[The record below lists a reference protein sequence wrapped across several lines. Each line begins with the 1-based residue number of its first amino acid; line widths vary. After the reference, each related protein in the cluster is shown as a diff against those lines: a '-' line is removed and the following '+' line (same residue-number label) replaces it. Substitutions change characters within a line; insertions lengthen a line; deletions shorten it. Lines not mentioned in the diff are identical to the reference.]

1 MNYIKINQFFTIIVI
16 SFNQNLLQNLLDLLI
31 FKD

>member
-16 SFNQNLLQNLLDLLI
+16 SFNQNLLHNLLDLLI